1 MAKDLG
7 KIKIEITEPKKPSA
21 GVSGGGV
28 GSSSGE
34 NRELSRMIGDS
45 LKSSTI
51 KIAGLA
57 GLDGVA
63 KTIISAL
70 SSFSRTIEKVTKTT
84 GLQQAKTTDRA
95 LETSQKVTERIVK
108 KPTEAYSPIGFRQ
121 PRPAPVGSI
130 AKQLAPLYRKP
141 TTIPAKGISPT
152 SDFLN
157 KLTWDV
163 SKKVKPE
170 DKVLSPP
177 RPIAM
182 SSVPPLSKPLEKL
195 VQAQPA
201 PVAQRLVE
209 RVRPALVAQGV
220 VQGVRPTPI
229 AQRVPPTPI
238 EQGVQ
243 PTPVAPRVPPPPAS
257 QRIVDAMILQRV
269 MRKAQP
275 TPVAQIV
282 PPPPVAQILPPTP
295 VAQRLI
301 ERVQPPLP
309 QPTPVAQRVQPV
321 LPQPAPVA
329 QRIVERVQPP
339 IPQPAPVARIVPPM
353 PVAQR
358 LVERVQPSLPQPAP
372 VARIVPPMPV
382 AQRLVERVR
391 PALRGVQ
398 RVGRRTALPTTVAQ
412 SVIQKV
418 QPSPIAQ
425 SLMER
430 VRPALPQPRGVTVPR
445 EAVPK
450 LTRPLARSLQP
461 SAVSRMVPIR
471 PSGAGAGAAANTA
484 AKTAMRGV
492 GTTMATAARGIMV
505 ALRAALLNPITA
517 IIAVVLAVVALAA
530 VAIAKFVATIWK
542 WSEDL
547 MKTRDRLA
555 AFSGAL
561 AASKASSNIN
571 QLFRDI
577 RSARRLEKPLTAISS
592 QRGRIKALWHPIAD
606 LLTVIKGIVVSAFLP
621 IIEIFVGALGKAAA
635 VVAAFVIAMKK
646 PIKALAVVFR
656 FLADILS
663 KLSWV
668 MPVGK
673 AAVGTDIIATG
684 LEGMLEGIENSN
696 KALQDIF
703 NELLNGNRQ
712 DASAAINADMA
723 STASRLT
730 GRGTDPSTGNLSKDY
745 RWQPKFGGGSN
756 P

>member
-121 PRPAPVGSI
+121 PRPA
-130 AKQLAPLYRKP
+130 
-141 TTIPAKGISPT
+141 
-152 SDFLN
+152 
-157 KLTWDV
+157 
-163 SKKVKPE
+163 
-170 DKVLSPP
+170 
-177 RPIAM
+177 
-182 SSVPPLSKPLEKL
+182 
-195 VQAQPA
+195 
-201 PVAQRLVE
+201 
-209 RVRPALVAQGV
+209 
-220 VQGVRPTPI
+220 
-229 AQRVPPTPI
+229 
-238 EQGVQ
+238 
-243 PTPVAPRVPPPPAS
+243 
-257 QRIVDAMILQRV
+257 
-269 MRKAQP
+269 
-275 TPVAQIV
+275 
-282 PPPPVAQILPPTP
+282 
-295 VAQRLI
+295 
-301 ERVQPPLP
+301 LP
-309 QPTPVAQRVQPV
+309 QPTPRPSVRRVLSLAEQAGQTYQRTPDRPKGFVPRPDPLRRHQEAGLFGV
-321 LPQPAPVA
+321 KSHPAFSA
-329 QRIVERVQPP
+329 H
-339 IPQPAPVARIVPPM
+339 
-353 PVAQR
+353 
-358 LVERVQPSLPQPAP
+358 
-372 VARIVPPMPV
+372 
-382 AQRLVERVR
+382 
-391 PALRGVQ
+391 LRGESG
-398 RVGRRTALPTTVAQ
+398 RANVGRMG
-412 SVIQKV
+412 S
-418 QPSPIAQ
+418 
-425 SLMER
+425 
-430 VRPALPQPRGVTVPR
+430 
-445 EAVPK
+445 
-450 LTRPLARSLQP
+450 
-461 SAVSRMVPIR
+461 
-471 PSGAGAGAAANTA
+471 GAAANTA
-484 AKTAMRGV
+484 AKNAMGGV
-492 GTTMATAARGIMV
+492 GKTMTTAATGIMV
-505 ALRAALLNPITA
+505 ALRAALLNPFTIIFA
-517 IIAVVLAVVALAA
+517 ILLAGVAVAA
-530 VAIAKFVATIWK
+530 IAIAKFVATIWK

-646 PIKALAVVFR
+646 PIKSLAVVFR

>member
-7 KIKIEITEPKKPSA
+7 KINIEITESKQPLS
-21 GVSGGGV
+21 GVTGGAV
-28 GSSSGE
+28 SGE
-34 NRELSRMIGDS
+34 NRDLSRAIGDS
-45 LKSSTI
+45 LSKSTI

-70 SSFSRTIEKVTKTT
+70 SKFSRVVERVTKTT

-339 IPQPAPVARIVPPM
+339 IPQPAPVA
-353 PVAQR
+353 Q
-358 LVERVQPSLPQPAP
+358 RVQPSLPQPAP

-547 MKTRDRLA
+547 MRTRDRLA